1 MGYLLAGTQF
11 NNNEFEAIEQSKTY
25 KSAIPDV
32 ILVKKHYPR
41 RKKASGQKR
50 NWKLK
55 RMAKEESEMAPR
67 KQDQERL
74 ERDFELF
81 LRDVEEDE
89 ELRHTMQV
97 YKAQQ
102 EANAMEMET
111 DDEDEDEQGPQ
122 IPMDQ
127 LLDEFEEMNMQDAA

>member
-1 MGYLLAGTQF
+1 
-11 NNNEFEAIEQSKTY
+11 
-25 KSAIPDV
+25 V
-32 ILVKKHYPR
+32 VLVKKHYPR
-41 RKKASGQKR
+41 RKKAAGQKR

-55 RMAKEESEMAPR
+55 RMAKEESEMLPR

-89 ELRHTMQV
+89 ELRQTMQV
-97 YKAQQ
+97 YRAQQ
-102 EANAMEMET
+102 EANANEMEMET
-111 DDEDEDEQGPQ
+111 DDEDDEGPQ

-127 LLDEFEEMNMQDAA
+127 LLDEFEEMNMQDAE

>member
-1 MGYLLAGTQF
+1 
-11 NNNEFEAIEQSKTY
+11 
-25 KSAIPDV
+25 
-32 ILVKKHYPR
+32 
-41 RKKASGQKR
+41 
-50 NWKLK
+50 
-55 RMAKEESEMAPR
+55 MAKEEGEMLPR

-89 ELRHTMQV
+89 ELLHTMQV

-102 EANAMEMET
+102 EAANEMEMET
-111 DDEDEDEQGPQ
+111 DDEDDDEGPQ

-127 LLDEFEEMNMQDAA
+127 LLDEFEEMNMQDAE

>member
-1 MGYLLAGTQF
+1 
-11 NNNEFEAIEQSKTY
+11 
-25 KSAIPDV
+25 
-32 ILVKKHYPR
+32 
-41 RKKASGQKR
+41 KKAAGQKR

-55 RMAKEESEMAPR
+55 RMAKEESEMLPR

-89 ELRHTMQV
+89 ELRQTMQL
-97 YKAQQ
+97 YKSQQ
-102 EANAMEMET
+102 EANANDMEMET
-111 DDEDEDEQGPQ
+111 DDEDDEGPQ

-127 LLDEFEEMNMQDAA
+127 LLDEFEEMNMQDAE

>member
-1 MGYLLAGTQF
+1 ML
-11 NNNEFEAIEQSKTY
+11 
-25 KSAIPDV
+25 
-32 ILVKKHYPR
+32 
-41 RKKASGQKR
+41 
-50 NWKLK
+50 
-55 RMAKEESEMAPR
+55 PR

-102 EANAMEMET
+102 EAAANEMEMET
-111 DDEDEDEQGPQ
+111 DDEDDDEGPS